1 MKTGDRIKTS
11 SQVDCVWSESR
22 YVEAALT
29 YEAVFYSED
38 DSDSIGLIYNIL
50 VIIQCSV

>member
-29 YEAVFYSED
+29 YEAVFTSCF
-38 DSDSIGLIYNIL
+38 IVKTIPT
-50 VIIQCSV
+50 V